1 MNNLTNTET
10 QIDLELLLSK
20 LIWVRPEGVTYND
33 VIDFKKR
40 AIEALRENGFTVV
53 FHSVS
58 EERLKEVV
66 NSYPRLFYITRFPEM
81 TIHGYTSLPS
91 KEEEYLHYFDSRT
104 SNQAVEILDK
114 VTQEYKQ
121 ENTKKKKKG
130 RAKKIQHTP
139 KKTMPL
145 K

>member
-1 MNNLTNTET
+1 MNKLTNTET

-20 LIWVRPEGVTYND
+20 LIWTRPEGVTYND
-33 VIDFKKR
+33 VVDFKKR
-40 AIEALRENGFTVV
+40 AIEALREKGFTVV

-66 NSYPRLFYITRFPEM
+66 SSYPTLFYITHFPKI

-91 KEEEYLHYFDSRT
+91 KKEKYLHYFDNLT
-104 SNQAVEILDK
+104 SKQAVEILDK

-121 ENTKKKKKG
+121 ENTQKHEKG

-139 KKTMPL
+139 KLCP
-145 K
+145 